1 MVMNN
6 NTISFRD
13 FTIEVPKIDE
23 DQYILLRLILLA
35 IEKKQTKL
43 DRHYIKACLLPANL
57 LKDMDDLLG
66 KNIQIKVANKIG
78 DSTYFFYVMNDIE
91 LTKEFLLFIPAKIVK
106 EIIEE
111 STTSSKKS
119 FLKYILFHG
128 IRSKQTLLFLDYLL
142 KRNEPRFEISV
153 EELRGIFELK
163 DKYKNFNSL
172 QKFVIQRAIEE
183 INANTNIAIDHK
195 ITKKDRRKVTHLAFT
210 YFSKSI
216 KREV

>member
-13 FTIEVPKIDE
+13 FKIEVPKIDE

-35 IEKKQTKL
+35 IEKKQIKL
-43 DRHYIKACLLPANL
+43 DRHYIEACLLPANL
-57 LKDMDDLLG
+57 LKDMDDLLS
-66 KNIQIKVANKIG
+66 KNIQIKVDSKIG

-142 KRNEPRFEISV
+142 KRNEPRFEISI
-153 EELRGIFELK
+153 EDLRVIFELEE
-163 DKYKNFNSL
+163 KYKNFNSL
-172 QKFVIQRAIEE
+172 QKFVIQRAIDE
-183 INANTNIAIDHK
+183 INANTNIAVDHK
-195 ITKKDRRKVTHLAFT
+195 ITKKDGRKVTHLAFT

-216 KREV
+216 NREV